1 MAGNMTSY
9 EGSPQD
15 EGYSEDPLTIGNSAT
30 LPPWVESM
38 SAVERT
44 EYVMNII
51 SHLPTSQVADIVSRL
66 RPRLYINFF
75 KYLPPEVC
83 LKVLGF
89 LDPTSLI
96 NTARASREWMALA
109 MDRKLWEQLYI
120 LEGFRVIKS
129 EVERFEASLNV
140 GSMSSDRSVLSRPS
154 GQADEE
160 HASKR
165 RATPQ
170 RILPSL
176 QTDVDSEM
184 PDVDAGPKQVSIFG
198 GQMTKEPLS
207 TRGDV
212 DVPMLSP
219 RASSSMTSQFPTK
232 SAKSTQSRSSHRTS
246 TGTTAPILTNI
257 SSLVVEDPSDKRRK
271 LNWQY
276 LYSQRRRLEANWENE
291 KYINFQL
298 PHPAHPEEAHEECI
312 YTIQH
317 SGKYLVSGS
326 RDKTLRIWDL
336 DTRRLLRAPLRAH
349 SGSVLCLQFDAD
361 PEEDLIVS
369 GSSDATIV
377 LWKFS
382 TGQVIQRLR
391 KAHRESVLNVRF
403 DKRVLVTCSKDK
415 TIKIFNRRDL
425 NAGDLGYPG
434 YSGVVHPV
442 PTFLN
447 NYGYNPAPSA
457 GLPVKPAYSMIGCLE
472 GHGAA
477 VNAVQIFGNEVVS
490 ASGDRTVKVWNWPEQ
505 TCTRTLI
512 GHTKGIACVQYDGRR
527 IVSGSSD
534 NEVKVF
540 DKESGLEVASLRAHS
555 NLVRTVQAGFGDL
568 PYSAEEDQEDAK
580 AIDHEYFKAV
590 DSGAIPR
597 TVYLQRGRPR
607 NAGSRRPEDIT
618 AYGAKLPPGG
628 GGGRFG
634 RIVSGSY
641 DETIIIWRRDKE
653 GVWRAQHTL
662 RQEEAA
668 QAASRAA
675 APEAVQPP
683 QTTVQSSATPS
694 IDVDAPT
701 LPFPPG
707 SDSFYRHLI
716 DTTVPRGP
724 MALQAAIHNHPQLL
738 QYDYLM
744 QIIRNLPAELEPVQT
759 SIVDDARQAAQA
771 QAHAPLPTI
780 AGPSSLSHPN
790 PSMSA
795 MHNMVQQWH
804 STLPLTATTTT
815 TNTSSSSPSGPSH
828 PLQATQTSSLSTP
841 LPQTQPI
848 TQSHTQPPAP
858 APSTQPLPTTQPL
871 AAALAAAPAPHHHH
885 HGAGHHHV
893 QANMARVFKLQFD
906 ARRIICC
913 SQTSTIV
920 GWDFANND
928 AQIIEASRFFAPIE

>member
-140 GSMSSDRSVLSRPS
+140 GSMSSERSRPS
-154 GQADEE
+154 GQTDDE

-170 RILPSL
+170 RILPGL

-184 PDVDAGPKQVSIFG
+184 PDADAGPKQVSIFG

-219 RASSSMTSQFPTK
+219 RPSSSRTSQFPTK
-232 SAKSTQSRSSHRTS
+232 SAKSTQSRSSNRTS
-246 TGTTAPILTNI
+246 TGSTAPILTNI

-336 DTRRLLRAPLRAH
+336 DTRRLIRPPLRAH

-415 TIKIFNRRDL
+415 TIKVFNRRDL

-477 VNAVQIFGNEVVS
+477 VNAVQIHGNEVVS

-540 DKESGLEVASLRAHS
+540 DKESGLEVASLRAHT

-568 PYSAEEDQEDAK
+568 PYSAEEDQEDAR

-668 QAASRAA
+668 QAASRVV
-675 APEAVQPP
+675 PEPVQPLQP
-683 QTTVQSSATPS
+683 AVQSSATPS

-701 LPFPPG
+701 QPFPPG
-707 SDSFYRHLI
+707 SDLFYHHLI
-716 DTTVPRGP
+716 DTTIPQGP
-724 MALQAAIHNHPQLL
+724 MALQQALQTHPQLL
-738 QYDYLM
+738 RYDYLM
-744 QIIRNLPAELEPVQT
+744 HTIRNLSST
-759 SIVDDARQAAQA
+759 SEQIMTTIVDDARQAQA
-771 QAHAPLPTI
+771 QLPTV
-780 AGPSSLSHPN
+780 AGPSTSLSQPG
-790 PSMSA
+790 PSISA

-804 STLPLTATTTT
+804 STLPVTTNN
-815 TNTSSSSPSGPSH
+815 NTSSSSGPSH
-828 PLQATQTSSLSTP
+828 PLQATQTSSSSTP
-841 LPQTQPI
+841 LPQIQPLTQI
-848 TQSHTQPPAP
+848 QTQTQTQTQTQAPAP
-858 APSTQPLPTTQPL
+858 APIPAAQPPV
-871 AAALAAAPAPHHHH
+871 AAAPAPAPHHH

>member
-1 MAGNMTSY
+1 M
-9 EGSPQD
+9 
-15 EGYSEDPLTIGNSAT
+15 
-30 LPPWVESM
+30 V
-38 SAVERT
+38 

-89 LDPTSLI
+89 LDPASLI

-120 LEGFRVIKS
+120 LEGFRVIRS
-129 EVERFEASLNV
+129 EVERFEASLNL
-140 GSMSSDRSVLSRPS
+140 GSMSSERSRPS
-154 GQADEE
+154 GQTDDE

-176 QTDVDSEM
+176 QTDGDSEM
-184 PDVDAGPKQVSIFG
+184 PDADVGPKQVSIFG

-219 RASSSMTSQFPTK
+219 RPSSSRTSQFPAKSVK
-232 SAKSTQSRSSHRTS
+232 SAPSRSSNRTS
-246 TGTTAPILTNI
+246 TGSTAPILTNI

-336 DTRRLLRAPLRAH
+336 DTRRLIRPPLRAH

-415 TIKIFNRRDL
+415 TIKVFNRRDL

-434 YSGVVHPV
+434 FSGVLHPV

-457 GLPVKPAYSMIGCLE
+457 GLPTKPAYSMIGCLE

-477 VNAVQIFGNEVVS
+477 VNAVQIHGDEVVS

-540 DKESGLEVASLRAHS
+540 DKESGLEVASLRAHT

-568 PYSAEEDQEDAK
+568 PYSAEEDQEDAR

-668 QAASRAA
+668 ASASRTLESE
-675 APEAVQPP
+675 P
-683 QTTVQSSATPS
+683 VQSPQPVVQSHATPS
-694 IDVDAPT
+694 IDVDAPVQ
-701 LPFPPG
+701 PFAPG
-707 SDSFYRHLI
+707 SDQFYRHLI
-716 DTTVPRGP
+716 ETTVPQGP
-724 MALQAAIHNHPQLL
+724 PALRQALITHPQLL
-738 QYDYLM
+738 NHDHLM
-744 QIIRNLPAELEPVQT
+744 LTIHNLSPTEGQIMTNLVNDVRQT
-759 SIVDDARQAAQA
+759 QGQ
-771 QAHAPLPTI
+771 LPPI
-780 AGPSSLSHPN
+780 AGPSTSLSQPGT
-790 PSMSA
+790 STSA

-804 STLPLTATTTT
+804 NTLPVTTTH
-815 TNTSSSSPSGPSH
+815 TSSSSSGPSH
-828 PLQATQTSSLSTP
+828 PLQATQTSSSSTP
-841 LPQTQPI
+841 LPTIQPLQTQ
-848 TQSHTQPPAP
+848 TQTQTQTQAPAP
-858 APSTQPLPTTQPL
+858 APAPAV
-871 AAALAAAPAPHHHH
+871 AAAPAPAPHHHH
-885 HGAGHHHV
+885 GGGHHHV